1 MNFLTNCCFLDVRND
16 TSKTTETNE
25 KETNNIDIPIEK
37 NREMVLEAIS
47 SDDDIAMDS
56 EEDGVLVLFSTIN
69 L

>member
-1 MNFLTNCCFLDVRND
+1 MRND